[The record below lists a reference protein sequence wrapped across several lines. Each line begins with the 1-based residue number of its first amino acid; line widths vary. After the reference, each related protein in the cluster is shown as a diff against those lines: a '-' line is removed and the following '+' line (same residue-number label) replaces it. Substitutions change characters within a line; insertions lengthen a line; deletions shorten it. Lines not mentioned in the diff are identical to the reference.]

1 MWRWP
6 GIAGV
11 VMIWGFRRVE
21 NRRKSGKY
29 PIGCHLRRFWGAH
42 LQDLLKST
50 ALYVRIMR
58 YIN

>member
-1 MWRWP
+1 
-6 GIAGV
+6 
-11 VMIWGFRRVE
+11 MIWGFRRVE